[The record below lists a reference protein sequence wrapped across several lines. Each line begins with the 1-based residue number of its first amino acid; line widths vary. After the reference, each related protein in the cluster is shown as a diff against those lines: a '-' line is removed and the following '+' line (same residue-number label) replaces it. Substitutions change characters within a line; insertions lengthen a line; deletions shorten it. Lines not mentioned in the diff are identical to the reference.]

1 MKTAL
6 LIVDPQKDFCPG
18 GALPVASGDAIMAPL
33 NVILEH
39 ADDRDWP
46 VLISRDWH
54 PAETSHFREFGGP
67 WPPHCVQDTP
77 GAAFHDDLNIVVG
90 MDPTPDDIIISK
102 AMRPDEDGY
111 SPLCDNAFVPDGRS
125 AVQYLKDEG
134 ITELYVGGLATD
146 YCVKAGVLDALKLGL
161 KVHVLTDCIGAVD
174 VNPGDGQRALDEM
187 VAAGAALTTSA
198 EVTAAE
204 EA

>member
-33 NVILEH
+33 NDALEH
-39 ADDRDWP
+39 ADNNDWP

-77 GAAFHDDLNIVVG
+77 GAEFHDDLDVDETGRDVV
-90 MDPTPDDIIISK
+90 ISK

-111 SPLCDNAFVPDGRS
+111 SPLCDNAFVPDGRT

-161 KVHVLTDCIGAVD
+161 KVYVLTDCIGAVD
-174 VNPGDGQRALDEM
+174 VNPGDGQKALEEM
-187 VAAGAALTTSA
+187 AAAGAVLTTA
-198 EVTAAE
+198 QDVTLSSLGE
-204 EA
+204 Y